1 MKAVE
6 LFAGAGGLALGS
18 ARAGF
23 KHDTVVEWNRDA
35 CATLRHNQ
43 ELGHALVSGWNIL
56 EADVS
61 RFDYAKVKGEVT
73 LVAGGP
79 PCQPFSMGG
88 KHRGHR
94 DKRDLF
100 PEAIRAVREL
110 RPKAVIIENVR
121 GLLREAF
128 SEYLEYIR
136 LQLQYPDFIANPAE
150 DWTAHRTRLERHST
164 KRTHSS
170 GELTYN
176 VVLQPVNAANFGVPQ
191 LRNRIFFV
199 AFRSDVDARWA
210 FPSET
215 HSHRALL
222 RSQWITGDYW
232 TRHKVAKK
240 DRPTPS
246 ARVRQQIARGLFSDV
261 DDARL
266 LPWVTVRDALS
277 GLPDPRSN
285 GARNVPNHVF
295 QPGAR
300 TYAGHTGSPLDAPA
314 KALKAGVHGVP
325 GGENM
330 LAYPDGSVRYFTV
343 RESARIQTFPDDYVF
358 TGVWSETMRQLGNA
372 VPVSLAEQVASSV
385 LSMLRRRKPA

>member
-1 MKAVE
+1 MKSVE
-6 LFAGAGGLALGS
+6 LFVGAGGLALGS

-23 KHDTVVEWNRDA
+23 KHDTVVERDRNA

-43 ELGHALVSGWNIL
+43 EHGHPLVQGWRVT
-56 EADVS
+56 EADVTQ
-61 RFDYAKVKGEVT
+61 FDYSQIKRQVG

-88 KHRGHR
+88 KHQGHR

-128 SEYLEYIR
+128 SDYLEYIL
-136 LQLQYPDFIANPAE
+136 LQLHYPEFLAKPGESWSD
-150 DWTAHRTRLERHST
+150 HRSRLERHAT

-176 VVLQPVNAANFGVPQ
+176 VVFQPVNAANYGVPQ
-191 LRNRIFFV
+191 SRHRVIFV

-215 HSHRALL
+215 HSRRSLL
-222 RSQWITGDYW
+222 RDQWVTGDYW
-232 TRHKVAKK
+232 DRHKVARK
-240 DRPTPS
+240 DRPEPPP
-246 ARVRQQIARGLFSDV
+246 RVKSQVQRGLFEEEDE
-261 DDARL
+261 L
-266 LPWVTVRDALS
+266 LPWATVRDALD
-277 GLPDPRSN
+277 GLPDPRDAVASE
-285 GARNVPNHVF
+285 VPNHVF

-300 TYAGHTGSPLDAPA
+300 SYPGHTGSPLDEPA

-343 RESARIQTFPDDYVF
+343 RESARLQTFPDDYVF

-372 VPVSLAEQVASSV
+372 VPVELGEIVARSV
-385 LSMLRRRKPA
+385 LRTLKRRKRK

>member
-1 MKAVE
+1 MKALE
-6 LFAGAGGLALGS
+6 LFVGAGGLALGS

-23 KHDTVVEWNRDA
+23 KHDTVVERDRNA
-35 CATLRHNQ
+35 CETLRQNQ
-43 ELGHALVSGWNIL
+43 ERGHELVAGWKVR
-56 EADVS
+56 EEDVGQ
-61 RFDYAKVKGEVT
+61 FDYSQVKRQVA

-128 SEYLEYIR
+128 ADYLEYIV
-136 LQLQYPDFIANPAE
+136 LQLQYPEFTAKPGEDFQG
-150 DWTAHRTRLERHST
+150 HRARLERHAT

-176 VVLQPVNAANFGVPQ
+176 VVFQPVNAANFGVPQ
-191 LRNRIFFV
+191 VRHRVFFV

-210 FPSET
+210 FPAET
-215 HSHRALL
+215 HSQHALL
-222 RSQWITGDYW
+222 RAKWLTGEYW
-232 TRHKVAKK
+232 ERHGVARK
-240 DRPTPS
+240 DRPEPPP
-246 ARVRQQIARGLFSDV
+246 RVASQVQRGLF
-261 DDARL
+261 DDEDGK
-266 LPWVTVRDALS
+266 LPWATVRDALA
-277 GLPDPRSN
+277 GLPDPRDA
-285 GARNVPNHVF
+285 GASKFPNHVF

-300 TYAGHTGSPLDAPA
+300 SYPGHTGSPLDEPA

-343 RESARIQTFPDDYVF
+343 RESARIQTFPDDYLF

-372 VPVSLAEQVASSV
+372 VPVSLAEAVAKSV
-385 LSMLRRRKPA
+385 LKTLRRRKAR